1 MINYESDK
9 NFRAAMTHATETP
22 ERNLAPEP
30 NEQGFRYILNW
41 MKFILE
47 KPCDRTADESFITE
61 WCDFVYQCQSRL
73 AAAEEDVAERDRWLY
88 ASKVRENDYHER
100 WLHNLD
106 RATGMASKWG
116 DLENR
121 VFAAEQRADA
131 AESALQSAWGEA
143 REAFNGTLAAAE
155 MLAAQGATG
164 AHVLE
169 LFRALRAP
177 SKAAPE
183 PVNPDYEATARAKP
197 HLYGEPINAGDKK

>member
-1 MINYESDK
+1 MSIDKMTLPINRHFDCMKKCQRNGWFCAGGCDMLKPESLS
-9 NFRAAMTHATETP
+9 AAMTHATETP

-131 AESALQSAWGEA
+131 AESALQSAWGGGRGRRRKNCCVKGLTFMLSVA
-143 REAFNGTLAAAE
+143 DQHAQHVGTK
-155 MLAAQGATG
+155 Q
-164 AHVLE
+164 
-169 LFRALRAP
+169 
-177 SKAAPE
+177 
-183 PVNPDYEATARAKP
+183 
-197 HLYGEPINAGDKK
+197 PIF